1 MGRLGFFMSYLQ
13 NSTKLTEWLTIH
25 ERKSEMLTEKT
36 PSWVFVRYLFL

>member
-13 NSTKLTEWLTIH
+13 NSTKVMQWRTIH

-36 PSWVFVRYLFL
+36 ASWVFV